1 MHEIISEAA
10 YRKLIGK
17 TAGHAYLL
25 YGEEDYLKA
34 HAVRLT
40 RESICPDPAFAIFND
55 ITVDAIDYTPDALA
69 NAMSAPPM
77 MADER
82 LILLRGLDFTAMR
95 AEELDTLLETLSLLE
110 EYPFNTLLIH
120 VAADMIDEGYSAKAP
135 SPTLKKLAEVVIPV
149 HFEAPTDSKLNAW
162 AGKHFAHL
170 GVSADTGT
178 CAFLISFV
186 GRNMFLLSAEIEKLA
201 YYVKQNGRDAV
212 NEADVRLV
220 CVPQLSADAFA
231 LSNAILSGKYS
242 EALEA
247 LAVMKFQRIEPLFVQ
262 GELSRTL
269 CDMQAVKML
278 LDAGRT
284 TADVGAILKIKSSYK
299 VGLYCRAVSRIPISR
314 LSRAVELCAA
324 ADAEIKSSY
333 GDYTPIEKLI
343 CSL

>member
-1 MHEIISEAA
+1 MQEIISEAA
-10 YRKLIGK
+10 FRKLIGK

-34 HAVRLT
+34 HAVRLA

-55 ITVDAIDYTPDALA
+55 ITVDAIDYTPDALL

-95 AEELDTLLETLSLLE
+95 AEEIDVLTETLAQLE
-110 EYPFNTLLIH
+110 EYDFNTVLIY
-120 VAADMIDEGYSAKAP
+120 AAAGMIDEGYSTKAP
-135 SPTLKKLAEVVIPV
+135 SATLKKLAEVVTPV

-170 GVSADTGT
+170 GVSADSAT

-201 YYVKQNGRDAV
+201 YYVKQNGRDTV
-212 NEADVRLV
+212 SEADVRLV
-220 CVPQLSADAFA
+220 AVPQLSADAFA
-231 LSNAILSGKYS
+231 LSNAILSGNYS
-242 EALEA
+242 EALSA
-247 LAVMKFQRIEPLFVQ
+247 LAVMKFQRIEPLFVL

-284 TADVGAILKIKSSYK
+284 TADVGSILKIKSSYK
-299 VGLYCRAVSRIPISR
+299 VGLYCRAVSRIPTAR
-314 LSRAVELCAA
+314 LSRAIELCAA
-324 ADAEIKSSY
+324 ADAEVKRSY
-333 GDYTPIEKLI
+333 GDYSPIEKLI